1 MSERVP
7 VAFDWLNSH
16 FVSALNGTPSLI
28 SGRAS
33 MAIYWMEGSVRNAEG
48 SETLSLFT
56 EDSPARTSPSQEIVR
71 VWLATD
77 PACGGSFT
85 ASLASC
91 GLGGASS
98 RTSLDSCHRT
108 EEGTWV
114 PSSGRWA
121 TSGMGTPT
129 ECWTLVSSESPSDA
143 AECSLSDILE
153 DEVPPKFFLSQR
165 ACAGIL
171 RRAEKRG
178 KRLPEPL
185 AAALAAVA
193 GHKTPTE

>member
-7 VAFDWLNSH
+7 VSFDWLNSH
-16 FVSALNGTPSLI
+16 FVSAVNGTPSLI

-33 MAIYWMEGSVRNAEG
+33 VAIYWMEDSVTDATD
-48 SETLSLFT
+48 SEMLTLFT
-56 EDSPARTSPSQEIVR
+56 EDSLAKTSPSQEIVR
-71 VWLATD
+71 AWLATD
-77 PACGGSFT
+77 QDCGGSFI

-108 EEGTWV
+108 EDGIWV
-114 PSSGRWA
+114 PSSGRWR
-121 TSGMGTPT
+121 TSGMGGPG
-129 ECWTLVSSESPSDA
+129 ECWTLDGSESPNVAVES
-143 AECSLSDILE
+143 SLSDILE
-153 DEVPPKFFLSQR
+153 DEVPPRFFLSQK

-178 KRLPEPL
+178 KRLPEAL
-185 AAALAAVA
+185 EAALQQVA
-193 GHKTPTE
+193 QRPQS